1 MFFDEWY
8 KKNIDS
14 FGNKSTKEK
23 MLEAHNYGFEEGV
36 RMGKESVPAETRVSQ
51 PSEPLPCPF
60 CGGEALL
67 SGTKYTGNGR
77 HILTAKDE
85 ECNTWI
91 IFCKNKCA
99 SLGTFFNRSEAI
111 KKWNTRLNF

>member
-1 MFFDEWY
+1 MQNLYEKILEKWFYSNNEKVVRLND
-8 KKNIDS
+8 I
-14 FGNKSTKEK
+14 KEI
-23 MLEAHNYGFEEGV
+23 FETAI
-36 RMGKESVPAETRVSQ
+36 ESVPAGTRVSQ
-51 PSEPLPCPF
+51 PSEPLPCQF
-60 CGGEALL
+60 CGGDASLF
-67 SGTKYTGNGR
+67 GTKYIGNGR